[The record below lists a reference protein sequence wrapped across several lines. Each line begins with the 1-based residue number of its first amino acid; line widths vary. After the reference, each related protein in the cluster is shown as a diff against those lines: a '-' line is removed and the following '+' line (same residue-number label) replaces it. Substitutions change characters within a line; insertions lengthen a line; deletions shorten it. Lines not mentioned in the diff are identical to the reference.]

1 MKEARISL
9 SCSVTTHD
17 LSTCVRQYTFTHGS
31 VIEEIYSVLQNT
43 IQVLAAFIPDGTFN
57 NKIYSVIKTVV

>member
-9 SCSVTTHD
+9 SCSVKSYD
-17 LSTCVRQYTFTHGS
+17 LSTCVQQYAFTYGP
-31 VIEEIYSVLQNT
+31 VIKRIYSVLQNT